1 MHQAKARDLLGS
13 SEREEA
19 EGTINCVIRSDLRNI
34 PPSGRP
40 CSEKNQ
46 TGESISWGLWVVN
59 QDVGW
64 VRTCGTLM
72 FDCSWSHQNS
82 CYSGI
87 MDSITRIHLAGL
99 RFESRSMRKSHL
111 IKCNK

>member
-1 MHQAKARDLLGS
+1 MDKTRRRRTIRARKAGRVAVKMKYPPRNKTTA
-13 SEREEA
+13 SERERE
-19 EGTINCVIRSDLRNI
+19 R
-34 PPSGRP
+34 
-40 CSEKNQ
+40 EKKQ
-46 TGESISWGLWVVN
+46 TGESILWGLWVVN

-87 MDSITRIHLAGL
+87 MDSITSSNTNDPKH
-99 RFESRSMRKSHL
+99 
-111 IKCNK
+111 